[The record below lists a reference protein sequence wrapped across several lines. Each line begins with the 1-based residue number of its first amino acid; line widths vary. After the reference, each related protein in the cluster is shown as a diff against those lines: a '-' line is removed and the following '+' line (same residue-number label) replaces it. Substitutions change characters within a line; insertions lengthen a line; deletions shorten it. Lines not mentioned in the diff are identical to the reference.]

1 MFTTNKNRQAFKPS
15 TMNRHFDDNQQAF
28 LRLPKMSLSQD
39 ELMAGENE
47 PVDQDARALKEQTL
61 HQLFEQKAYH
71 QPGYVA
77 VICDDKQLSYQQLNR
92 KANQLAH
99 ELLYHG
105 VEPRQ
110 AVAICFERCL
120 DMVVA
125 MLAILKVGGAY
136 VTIKPSISS
145 DQITDVLQ
153 QSKAKWLLTHSELQS
168 ISQHLPCK
176 RLIVDK
182 CRAKLALSSDKNP
195 QLPSAVQSKDLC
207 CIKFSSDILDPS
219 MVKIAHQGIVNLG
232 GYLHSSLAKIDFSGN
247 DIWGGHASYAF
258 DASVQVLS
266 QLSQGLTCHLVD
278 HHRCQEAVV

>member
-1 MFTTNKNRQAFKPS
+1 MFSTNKNRQAVKQQS
-15 TMNRHFDDNQQAF
+15 INSRFDDNQQGF
-28 LRLPKMSLSQD
+28 WRLPKMQLNPNELIACQNECAGD
-39 ELMAGENE
+39 ENHAFN
-47 PVDQDARALKEQTL
+47 EQTL
-61 HQLFEQKAYH
+61 HQLFEQQVH
-71 QPGYVA
+71 NQPDFVA

-92 KANQLAH
+92 RANQLAH

-105 VEPRQ
+105 VEPHQ
-110 AVAICFERCL
+110 AVAICFERSL

-125 MLAILKVGGAY
+125 MLAILKVGGVY
-136 VTIKPSISS
+136 VTIKPSTS
-145 DQITDVLQ
+145 TGRMNDVLH

-168 ISQHLPCK
+168 KSQHLPCK

-195 QLPSAVQSKDLC
+195 QLRGAVKSNDLC
-207 CIKFSSDILDPS
+207 CIKFSSDIIDAS

-266 QLSQGLTCHLVD
+266 QLSQGLTCHLID
-278 HHRCQEAVV
+278 NLDAPQLI